1 MEGADVAGSRGDG
14 GADLGTDPGGRCRD
28 IGGGNLQREA
38 FLAGLHSQRPPVNLQ
53 REGLQG
59 GIAFRAD
66 PLQDGIHPGGY
77 LRIVFPRARAKL
89 RPLGLGGVIENLHLT
104 E

>member
-28 IGGGNLQREA
+28 IGDRNLQREA
-38 FLAGLHSQRPPVNLQ
+38 FLAGLHSQRPPVNFQ
-53 REGLQG
+53 RQGLQG
-59 GIAFRAD
+59 GISFRTD
-66 PLQDGIHPGGY
+66 PLQDGIHPGGH
-77 LRIVFPRARAKL
+77 LRIVFSRARAKL